1 MPLQSAKKL
10 IETLRSEGTLLLF
23 AKLNLKKGKERF
35 SSPIQCYQWETT
47 NPNFKWRGGGGEG
60 RDVDCF
66 VFRSYPILGLSP
78 RDFVANWRY
87 SRGSENQ
94 WYAEE
99 QGTQRA
105 KHNSHFYEN
114 QG

>member
-47 NPNFKWRGGGGEG
+47 NPNFKWRGGGGG
-60 RDVDCF
+60 
-66 VFRSYPILGLSP
+66 GGGGGG
-78 RDFVANWRY
+78 WR
-87 SRGSENQ
+87 REEMWIVLFSEV
-94 WYAEE
+94 
-99 QGTQRA
+99 TP
-105 KHNSHFYEN
+105 F
-114 QG
+114 